1 MGYTNR
7 GDLPGSKTDKLT
19 YELVRSHINNL
30 HRTICALATC
40 ESLLRNARH
49 AGDGTDKEHRV
60 EIWVGAIVE
69 KLEEILPD
77 LSGDTSALDAA
88 LERLVMPTEGGDDA

>member
-19 YELVRSHINNL
+19 YELVRFHINNL

-40 ESLLRNARH
+40 ESLLSNARH
-49 AGDGTDKEHRV
+49 AGEGTDKEHQV
-60 EIWVGAIVE
+60 EIWLGAVVE
-69 KLEEILPD
+69 RLDDILSD
-77 LSGDTSALDAA
+77 LSGDASALDAA